1 MGKEK
6 GENVKEERGGG
17 AWRRGACCDRR
28 RNTQLTKVHNG
39 RASTKESKNM
49 SSRWRSLSKSYY
61 RACFCEP
68 SCPSALTQAAGG
80 ALVVGEVAAR
90 WATRLAGG
98 LSGRASSIVMTHDE
112 AATYYW
118 THRRL
123 LHRSARTANTVMMA
137 ASLVRGSEN
146 EDFELPHQPSPELQR
161 GGL

>member
-1 MGKEK
+1 M
-6 GENVKEERGGG
+6 
-17 AWRRGACCDRR
+17 
-28 RNTQLTKVHNG
+28 
-39 RASTKESKNM
+39 
-49 SSRWRSLSKSYY
+49 SKSYY

-98 LSGRASSIVMTHDE
+98 LSGRASSRVMTHDE